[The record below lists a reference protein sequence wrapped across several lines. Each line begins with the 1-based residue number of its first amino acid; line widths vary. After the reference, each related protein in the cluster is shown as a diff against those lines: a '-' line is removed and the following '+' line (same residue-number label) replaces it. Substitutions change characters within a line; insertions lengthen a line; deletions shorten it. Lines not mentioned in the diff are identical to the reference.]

1 MGGAAIYAPPRKVVE
16 TGMKNEPG
24 GRLDDRPV
32 KPTLLVILSYL
43 TIYIVWGSTY
53 FFIKRSVETIP
64 PFYVMAAR
72 WIVGGVLL
80 TGWAVLR
87 GKTRPLPTLRQIA
100 SALLLGTLLIL
111 GGNGL
116 ITVSEQR
123 VDSYIAAL
131 LASSTP
137 ILVAI
142 MDTVIIRKR
151 MTLAR
156 ILGVAAGFAGVALLL
171 YDGRSLASSFT
182 PSVLIGLLGVLSWS
196 LATSLG
202 HRLPVAGDNTL
213 HSGIQM
219 LFVGLVSLAGS
230 LIFDAPPRNFI
241 PHVSASSLFGVAY
254 LAVIGS
260 LAFAAYTYL
269 ISHEP
274 SERVVSYAVINP
286 VIALV
291 LGLALGSESPTPFIA
306 FGVPLILVGLL
317 FMLYGERIVSMVRR
331 RGGGAGKA

>member
-1 MGGAAIYAPPRKVVE
+1 MRKQTLFVVF
-16 TGMKNEPG
+16 
-24 GRLDDRPV
+24 
-32 KPTLLVILSYL
+32 SYL
-43 TIYIVWGSTY
+43 TIYVVWGSTY

-64 PFYVMAAR
+64 PFYVMAIR
-72 WIVGGVLL
+72 WTVGGVLL
-80 TGWAVLR
+80 IGLAAAR
-87 GKTRPLPTLRQIA
+87 GKARMPSLRELA
-100 SALLLGTLLIL
+100 SALFLGSLLIL

-142 MDTVIIRKR
+142 LDVLIIRKR
-151 MTLAR
+151 MTFSR
-156 ILGVAAGFAGVALLL
+156 VLGVAAGFTGVALLL
-171 YDGRSLASSFT
+171 YDGRSFASSFT
-182 PSVLIGLLGVLSWS
+182 PPVLIGLLGVVFWS

-230 LIFDAPPRNFI
+230 LIFDVPPRDFI
-241 PHVSASSLFGVAY
+241 PRVSASSLFGVAY

-269 ISHEP
+269 LSHEP

-286 VIALV
+286 VIALF

-306 FGVPLILVGLL
+306 IGVPLILVGLL
-317 FMLYGERIVSMVRR
+317 FMLYGERLASLLRR
-331 RGGGAGKA
+331 KGRRDGEPRSPGV